1 MLEYLHASREASFEA
16 TVISNFN
23 YFTIMEE
30 QNVEQVQVKKTS
42 LFYPSLFGGRF
53 TRLQFWLYAV
63 IGFLIALGAGY
74 VCVQNRG
81 LGDLLL
87 LWVVLPLF
95 VFYFL
100 IIQGKR
106 AHDLGCSYVTP
117 LVINIIF
124 FNPVSI
130 ALFIFTEVMLMDYG
144 SASSYGGGSPDTMTY
159 ALKAIIVVVEAI
171 PLLYLAWL
179 GCSDSQKG
187 TNKYG
192 PSLKYPDEEKGESP
206 QA

>member
-74 VCVQNRG
+74 VCVQNRE

-192 PSLKYPDEEKGESP
+192 SSLKYPDGEK
-206 QA
+206 

>member
-1 MLEYLHASREASFEA
+1 MLEYLHTSREASFEA

-63 IGFLIALGAGY
+63 TGFLIALGAGY
-74 VCVQNRG
+74 VCVQNRE

-130 ALFIFTEVMLMDYG
+130 AFILTGLIMMDYG

-159 ALKAIIVVVEAI
+159 ALKAIIAVVLAI

-192 PSLKYPDEEKGESP
+192 PSLKYPDEEKGESA
-206 QA
+206 QV